1 MADRPVRLR
10 GRRGPGRGS
19 LALFVMACLV
29 ALGLTFLLGV
39 LVGRQWSHRR
49 AADSARVA
57 GAPASQGA
65 RPRAR
70 RLGERD
76 AEEPAAQIQDRLT
89 FYQTLTAPLTAGPPP
104 PSKRALAESARAVSS
119 AATSEPAVGAS
130 DVRYTIQ
137 VAAFRSRAQADKL
150 RATLG
155 GDAYVAEI
163 GAGLGAPFRVRV
175 GSFATRAEAEV
186 LAARLRAEHSVS
198 AFVTQATAQPAR

>member
-1 MADRPVRLR
+1 MPDRPARFR

-39 LVGRQWSHRR
+39 LVGRQWSHR
-49 AADSARVA
+49 SAA
-57 GAPASQGA
+57 GAARIAAPPATQGA

-76 AEEPAAQIQDRLT
+76 AEEPASQIQDKLT

-104 PSKRALAESARAVSS
+104 PSKRALAESSRAVSS
-119 AATSEPAVGAS
+119 TATPEHAVGAS

-163 GAGLGAPFRVRV
+163 GVGLGAPFRVRV
-175 GSFATRAEAEV
+175 GSFATRAEAE
-186 LAARLRAEHSVS
+186 AQSARLRAEHSLS
-198 AFVTQATAQPAR
+198 AFVTQATPPLAR